1 MLNIH
6 NTKCIRLLTWSYD
19 LKITEIRHP
28 KETFENSSRI
38 STHMISSILTQ
49 IPRTKCRASN
59 SRTILQKNIPNRKEK
74 VSTNGIIMPKVYVI
88 RVSISSTWYL
98 NLRYYRH
105 VIECFFAVTHSSWYF
120 HLSFHSHYKFSI
132 KVVHCRHIRTCM

>member
-98 NLRYYRH
+98 NLSTTAMSSSASLPSLTVRG
-105 VIECFFAVTHSSWYF
+105 IFICLFIVTTNS
-120 HLSFHSHYKFSI
+120 
-132 KVVHCRHIRTCM
+132 V